1 MKVDVLKYKSYFNSG
16 LTATQMTNKLN
27 SILDGV
33 VEMSNKHFAKGR
45 VVPLVPEEVMNLL
58 D

>member
-27 SILDGV
+27 SILEGV
-33 VEMSNKHFAKGR
+33 IEISNMLFAKGR
-45 VVPLVPEEVMNLL
+45 VVPKVPE
-58 D
+58 

>member
-27 SILDGV
+27 SILEGV
-33 VEMSNKHFAKGR
+33 VEISNMLFAKGR
-45 VVPLVPEEVMNLL
+45 VVPKVPE
-58 D
+58 